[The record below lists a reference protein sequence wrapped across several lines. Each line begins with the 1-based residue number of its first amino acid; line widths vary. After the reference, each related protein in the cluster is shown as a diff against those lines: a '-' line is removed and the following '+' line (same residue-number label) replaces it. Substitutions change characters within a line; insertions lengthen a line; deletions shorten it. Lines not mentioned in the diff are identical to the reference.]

1 MSDLYDFYVK
11 QRDLNMALAVDR
23 IICIQCRDNYFTK
36 IVFSTGQ
43 TSPVTQI
50 LDCISYDDFRVRLP
64 YTCGRFLDISAP
76 CWDENGDYL
85 DHIFVNKEYICSIAP
100 CMDPDR
106 TTILLTT
113 GVSITV
119 SHSCDKVIEMLC
131 K

>member
-1 MSDLYDFYVK
+1 MSDLYEFHVK

-23 IICIQCRDNYFTK
+23 IVCIQCRDYQFTK
-36 IVFSTGQ
+36 IVFSTGPA
-43 TSPVTQI
+43 SSVTQI
-50 LDCISYDDFRVRLP
+50 LYRISYDDFRVRLP

-76 CWDENGDYL
+76 CWDENGDYM
-85 DHIFVNKEYICSIAP
+85 DHIFVNKEYICSITP

-119 SHSCDKVIEMLC
+119 SHSCNKVIEMFC